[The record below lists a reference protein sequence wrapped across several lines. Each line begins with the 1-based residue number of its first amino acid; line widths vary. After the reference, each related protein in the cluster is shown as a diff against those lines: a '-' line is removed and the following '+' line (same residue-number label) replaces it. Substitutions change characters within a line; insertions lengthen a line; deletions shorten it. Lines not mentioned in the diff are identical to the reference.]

1 MAFFFSNTTAS
12 MECKRIRCCCC
23 LTKRQLPFAR
33 IKQVPEDRI
42 RDSECLVR
50 LNMRSFSSL
59 KEHGKTK
66 QANNNNRKKGVSKE
80 KADGAYKYKKQAV
93 VQKSKKSQRTAKKG
107 GDKQQQKSALFK
119 QRAVFSF
126 SGCPAAKYKLEESE
140 AKTTHALHIVEKKKK
155 TTKSR
160 NKRPERREG

>member
-1 MAFFFSNTTAS
+1 

-33 IKQVPEDRI
+33 IKQVPADRI

-107 GDKQQQKSALFK
+107 GDKQQQKSAFYGSRK
-119 QRAVFSF
+119 VTIEKCVIENVSAHFNSFHKYSIHKAAVFV
-126 SGCPAAKYKLEESE
+126 K
-140 AKTTHALHIVEKKKK
+140 V
-155 TTKSR
+155 R
-160 NKRPERREG
+160 